1 MDSILTGTFRM
12 VIRGGCPHQLF
23 FDDDFLRIMD
33 IPDNSDPEGNY
44 LKWVEGI
51 HPDDLPLI
59 KEAIDSTMHNIM
71 AEVRYRWRYRDK
83 GMLSACS
90 SGMLAK
96 KEGGSTIIY
105 GIFKAVPENSA
116 PLFGFDPEV
125 KLLTRLFAE
134 KLLQSFNF
142 CALTNLSKNRMLTL
156 NDTFNTS
163 STAGCECDFDEW
175 CSDLLNHVHPD
186 DRARLS
192 ELLSRTK
199 LLESFGSLDEVDGE
213 FRFMHN
219 DKCPW
224 LNLRCVKMKRGLGGK
239 YTEFIVLRKLNADHN
254 AVFIE
259 ELQSQLINGLAK
271 PFYVLNLINLRKDSY
286 YSAYNNY
293 GNSAQH
299 FNENGSYSEIMSSY
313 ADRLQCSD
321 EDRNSLFYNFSVDNM
336 KKRFLAGEKVIECEI
351 CQHSGER
358 SEWLRIQ
365 AFMSSADEN
374 GDPITAIITVQP
386 ITAEKLKELRYQ
398 QRLER
403 ALRSESQY
411 RQAILS
417 NATAIYTYNITKD
430 TIYDE
435 IIEQEGI
442 DPLLPMLGLSI
453 PCSYNKYI
461 ARKAAYFTD
470 KAAAE
475 TFRKTFCTET
485 LADMYNSHRRSFDTE
500 YEFSINGRTGYFRE
514 AVILTQDLETGDIWG
529 LTYVRNISEEHN
541 QKTRVEQALR
551 DAFTQAQHA
560 NSAKTLFMS
569 QMSHDIRTPLN
580 SILGMS
586 AIAQE
591 HISEP
596 SRVLDCLDK
605 IEASGRHLLEIVN
618 NVLDLS
624 AIESGKTVLASEPF
638 DLNLFLE
645 ETLKM
650 IRPLSDKKRH
660 TLTVDISPSMN
671 SSVIGDQTK
680 LRQLLTNILGNAIK
694 YTPDCGEIHFTAKE
708 IEPDHQGICRYF
720 FKVED
725 NGIGMKPEFIE
736 HIYDPFVRADDR
748 RISGIQGTGL
758 GMTISLN
765 IARMMNGDISIKSAP
780 GKGSEFGITVCLK
793 KGAATGSY
801 IGGISMEEPHKVRMS
816 DFDFGGKRVLLAEDL
831 DFNAEIAAEFLA
843 EANIRTE
850 VAHDGAEAVEMF
862 KNSPLGYYSLIFMDI
877 QMPVLDGNQAA
888 EKIRSLDRPDAAEIP
903 IIAMTANAF
912 IEDVKTSKE
921 HGMNGHVSKPLEIT
935 SLTSELCKW
944 LPEYKKSKEKQS

>member
-23 FDDDFLRIMD
+23 LDDDFLKIMD

-59 KEAIDSTMHNIM
+59 KEAIETTMHNIL

-83 GMLSACS
+83 GMINACS

-96 KEGGSTIIY
+96 KEGGSSIIY
-105 GIFKAVPENSA
+105 GIFKGVSEGNA
-116 PLFGFDPEV
+116 PLVDFDPEV

-142 CALTNLSKNRMLTL
+142 CALTDLSHNRMLTL

-163 STAGCECDFDEW
+163 STAGCECNFDEW
-175 CSDLLNHVHPD
+175 CSDLLDHVHPD

-199 LLESFGSLDEVDGE
+199 LLESFGSLDEVYGE
-213 FRFMHN
+213 FRFIHD

-224 LNLRCVKMKRGLGGK
+224 LNLRCVKMKQPIGGK
-239 YTEFIVLRKLNADHN
+239 YTEFIVLRKLEADHRT
-254 AVFIE
+254 VYIE
-259 ELQSQLINGLAK
+259 ELRNQLINGLSV
-271 PFYVLNLINLRKDSY
+271 PYLILDLINLKNNTY
-286 YSAYNNY
+286 YSSFDNREHSGENFGDTGFYSDAIHKFLNNY
-293 GNSAQH
+293 
-299 FNENGSYSEIMSSY
+299 EYSE
-313 ADRLQCSD
+313 
-321 EDRNSLFYNFSVDNM
+321 EDKNAVLYNFSVGNM
-336 KKRFLAGEKVIECEI
+336 LKRFKSGEKVIECEI
-351 CQHSGER
+351 CQHSGEH

-374 GDPITAIITVQP
+374 GDPITAILTVQP

-403 ALRSESQY
+403 ALRAESQY

-417 NATAIYTYNITKD
+417 NAIAVYTYNITKD

-435 IIEQEGI
+435 IIEQDGI
-442 DPLLPMLGLSI
+442 NPLLPMLGLSV

-461 ARKAAYFTD
+461 AKKATFFTD

-500 YEFSINGRTGYFRE
+500 YEFEIEGRKGYFRE

-580 SILGMS
+580 SILGMA

-591 HISEP
+591 HINEP

-650 IRPLSDKKRH
+650 IRPLADKKRH
-660 TLTVDISPSMN
+660 TLVVDISTSMN

-708 IEPDHQGICRYF
+708 IEPDHQGVCRYF

-765 IARMMNGDISIKSAP
+765 IARMMNGDISIKSTP

-801 IGGISMEEPHKVRMS
+801 IGGISMEEPRKVRMS

-850 VAHDGAEAVEMF
+850 IAHDGAEAVEMF
-862 KNSPLGYYSLIFMDI
+862 QSSPPGYYSLIFMDI

-888 EKIRSLDRPDAAEIP
+888 KKIRNLDRPDASEIP

-912 IEDVKTSKE
+912 IEDVKTCKE

-944 LPEYKKSKEKQS
+944 LPEYKKNKK